1 MSKIEAQLKMH
12 YFNSKKSFIIFWSI
26 MFAISALGLTIA
38 LYLRSRG
45 HSGNFSTNNISA
57 VIIFCAISSMV
68 AYNETFPCILNMG
81 CTRKD
86 FTIGFMIYNIALSL
100 VLSIIFNILIIN
112 EHVIFK
118 AMGFNTNIFGYA
130 TNSISLWN
138 MWSNILLH
146 AAFLLIVAALLGLI
160 SSIYYLKG
168 MMYLFGIGAVVILLM
183 FFPQV
188 RASAFKALMFIVMT
202 FSREISSYKLI
213 LYSLA
218 FSLGCYIIM
227 YLIARISQV
236 KR

>member
-1 MSKIEAQLKMH
+1 MCIRDRGKDDKMFDRDSYARKFTDMMSEG
-12 YFNSKKSFIIFWSI
+12 FISV
-26 MFAISALGLTIA
+26 SYTHL
-38 LYLRSRG
+38 
-45 HSGNFSTNNISA
+45 
-57 VIIFCAISSMV
+57 
-68 AYNETFPCILNMG
+68 
-81 CTRKD
+81 
-86 FTIGFMIYNIALSL
+86 
-100 VLSIIFNILIIN
+100 
-112 EHVIFK
+112 
-118 AMGFNTNIFGYA
+118 
-130 TNSISLWN
+130 
-138 MWSNILLH
+138 
-146 AAFLLIVAALLGLI
+146 LLGLI